1 MQKSVHIR
9 LMFPAAGN
17 RGGMEDGR
25 REEMRR
31 VIEKSFFPGFS
42 FCYFPCEL
50 LLLSGALLFLAFC
63 SLSAT
68 LLLFFL
74 LVLSP
79 ETQPPSLDVMFQR
92 EALFVDQC
100 TCCAAL
106 WWASVGFQCA
116 I

>member
-1 MQKSVHIR
+1 
-9 LMFPAAGN
+9 
-17 RGGMEDGR
+17 
-25 REEMRR
+25 MRR

-50 LLLSGALLFLAFC
+50 LLSSGALLFLAFC
-63 SLSAT
+63 SLSAA

-92 EALFVDQC
+92 EALFVDRC

>member
-9 LMFPAAGN
+9 LMFPAAGS

-92 EALFVDQC
+92 EALFVDRC
-100 TCCAAL
+100 GGRLLGFSAL
-106 WWASVGFQCA
+106 YK
-116 I
+116 

>member
-1 MQKSVHIR
+1 
-9 LMFPAAGN
+9 
-17 RGGMEDGR
+17 
-25 REEMRR
+25 MRR
-31 VIEKSFFPGFS
+31 VIEKSFFSGFS

-63 SLSAT
+63 SLSAA
-68 LLLFFL
+68 LFLFFL

-79 ETQPPSLDVMFQR
+79 ETQPPSLHVMFQR
-92 EALFVDQC
+92 EALFVDRC

>member
-1 MQKSVHIR
+1 
-9 LMFPAAGN
+9 
-17 RGGMEDGR
+17 
-25 REEMRR
+25 MRR

-92 EALFVDQC
+92 EALFVDRC

>member
-1 MQKSVHIR
+1 
-9 LMFPAAGN
+9 
-17 RGGMEDGR
+17 
-25 REEMRR
+25 MRR

-42 FCYFPCEL
+42 FWYFPCEL

-63 SLSAT
+63 SLSAA

-92 EALFVDQC
+92 EALFVDRC

>member
-9 LMFPAAGN
+9 LMFPAAGS

-63 SLSAT
+63 FLSAT

-74 LVLSP
+74 LVLSM
-79 ETQPPSLDVMFQR
+79 SCFSVRHCLLIGVLAVRHCGGRLLGFS
-92 EALFVDQC
+92 ALYK
-100 TCCAAL
+100 
-106 WWASVGFQCA
+106 
-116 I
+116 

>member
-1 MQKSVHIR
+1 
-9 LMFPAAGN
+9 
-17 RGGMEDGR
+17 
-25 REEMRR
+25 MRR

-63 SLSAT
+63 SLSAA

-92 EALFVDQC
+92 EALFVDRC